1 MLRTVTLLSLIAATP
16 AMAFQARNTLMVQGS
31 EARITVAPS
40 AGQAAPQSWCAAGD
54 FVIRALGR
62 SPTTPVYRISQAPRR
77 AGQGVEFSL
86 QADGAAAKSGLIEF
100 GTDAAITAG
109 HAQALCWIGRDK

>member
-1 MLRTVTLLSLIAATP
+1 
-16 AMAFQARNTLMVQGS
+16 
-31 EARITVAPS
+31 
-40 AGQAAPQSWCAAGD
+40 
-54 FVIRALGR
+54 
-62 SPTTPVYRISQAPRR
+62 
-77 AGQGVEFSL
+77 VEFSL